1 MRTRSFF
8 SVLMISCLFVSACSR
23 GGAGSPSPAM
33 GGKPWEPHDMLVGPV
48 GIVKGV
54 FSVPLCPMRLMSKT
68 IEASGSDSM
77 SGTQTALE
85 LLIMPVKGIIDGA
98 FTGVGYVLGGAV
110 DTLSGGT
117 LGVIENA
124 EGEDEP
130 NSSVHCLISGTSE

>member
-1 MRTRSFF
+1 
-8 SVLMISCLFVSACSR
+8 MISCLFLSACSR
-23 GGAGSPSPAM
+23 GGAAGSTSPAM
-33 GGKPWEPHDMLVGPV
+33 GGKAWEAHDLLVGPV
-48 GIVKGV
+48 GMVKGV
-54 FSVPLCPMRLMSKT
+54 FALPLCPMRLMSKT

-77 SGTQTALE
+77 SGTQTAFE
-85 LLIMPVKGIIDGA
+85 LLFMPVKGVIDGA

-130 NSSVHCLISGTSE
+130 NATVHCLISGTSE